1 MSSIVRNECER
12 ITLSWSTF
20 LSSLRDQHEL
30 FHRGN
35 GLLIFAYLK
44 FNFVEQQECFANHV
58 FSQIIN
64 VFRIDVVV
72 GSVRNAMKNEL
83 STA

>member
-1 MSSIVRNECER
+1 MSSIVRNECKR

-30 FHRGN
+30 VHRGN

-44 FNFVEQQECFANHV
+44 FNFVEQLECFANHV
-58 FSQIIN
+58 FS
-64 VFRIDVVV
+64 
-72 GSVRNAMKNEL
+72 
-83 STA
+83 